1 MKCRVDGCG
10 NEAMYKAKQLC
21 QKHYFREMRNG
32 TTERLSRKRKDK
44 CLDGQGYVML
54 YKPNHPLATKNGLIR
69 EHRYVA
75 YEKYKREEIKCEICN
90 KSLTWESLHVDHIDE
105 NKENNNASN
114 LRILCRACNVMRA
127 SVKKHKYLHK
137 SYHAITCN
145 GITRTAAEWA
155 RTLGV
160 SVCSNTIIRRIKSG
174 WSVTDAIWTPSK
186 KNNTGRKH
194 KTTKYQNRYEPNSGG
209 IVLE

>member
-1 MKCRVDGCG
+1 MKCRVDGCD
-10 NEAMYKAKQLC
+10 NEAMYKEKQLC

-32 TTERLSRKRKDK
+32 TTEILNRKRKDK

-54 YKPNHPLATKNGLIR
+54 YKPNHPIATKNGLIR

-75 YEKYKREEIKCEICN
+75 IKCEICN
-90 KSLTWESLHVDHIDE
+90 KSLNWHTLHVDHIDE
-105 NKENNNASN
+105 NKENNDVSN
-114 LRILCRACNVMRA
+114 LRILCRACNVMRT
-127 SVKKHKYLHK
+127 SVRKHKYTHK

-145 GITRTAAEWA
+145 GVTRTAAEWA

-174 WSVTDAIWTPSK
+174 WSITDAIWTPSK
-186 KNNTGRKH
+186 KINVGRKH
-194 KTTKYQNRYEPNSGG
+194 KATKYQNIYESNGGG